1 MSWACVGSWIFPAL
15 ISVSAIRPPWAG
27 RASHESR
34 AQSQAGMSRCHAGH
48 AGGHRWPT
56 VTTITARCLYITS
69 NNQDPDNSFRQ
80 LKRVKLDNLLNVKMT
95 QDLDSGVLS
104 GGCFVDFQKPQ
115 TLSFHYSSSFDGIIE
130 VRKPPDPYNMHLP
143 ADIYCHNNFCWLLC
157 DG

>member
-115 TLSFHYSSSFDGIIE
+115 TLSSLFIFIWWYHWSAKASWSLQYAFTS
-130 VRKPPDPYNMHLP
+130 RY
-143 ADIYCHNNFCWLLC
+143 LLSQ
-157 DG
+157 